1 MITIKTKD
9 ALEAHNILN
18 GAKYGKLEDADKIKL
33 WKIVRALKPIA
44 TKFQEDVKDASDKF
58 KSEFEGFD
66 ENLKKAQDYEK
77 GKAEGKE
84 DLPMTEEE
92 YKAFIEVFKKYNKL
106 VSDAVNEFAEAEVDL
121 NVQTLSEDAF
131 GKLLSSN
138 DWSIDKTT
146 SIDFMIG

>member
-1 MITIKTKD
+1 MITVKTKQ
-9 ALEAHNILN
+9 ALEAYNVLN
-18 GAKYGKLEDADKIKL
+18 GAKYSKLEDADKIRL

-44 TKFQEDVKDASDKF
+44 TKFQDDVKDASENF
-58 KSEFEGFD
+58 KSEFENYN
-66 ENLKKAQDYEK
+66 ENLTKAQDYEK

-84 DLPMTEEE
+84 DLPMTKEE

-106 VSDAVNEFAEAEVDL
+106 VSDAVNEFAEAEVNL
-121 NVQTLSEDAF
+121 NVETLSEDAF

>member
-1 MITIKTKD
+1 MITIKTKQ
-9 ALEAHNILN
+9 ALEAYNILN
-18 GAKYGKLEDADKIKL
+18 GAKYSKLEDADKIKL

-121 NVQTLSEDAF
+121 NVETLSEDAF

>member
-66 ENLKKAQDYEK
+66 ENLKKAQGYEK

-106 VSDAVNEFAEAEVDL
+106 VSDAVNEFAEAEVNL
-121 NVQTLSEDAF
+121 NIETLSEDAF

>member
-1 MITIKTKD
+1 MITIKTKQ
-9 ALEAHNILN
+9 ALEAYNILN
-18 GAKYGKLEDADKIKL
+18 GAKYSKLEDADKIKL

-77 GKAEGKE
+77 CKAEGKE

-106 VSDAVNEFAEAEVDL
+106 VSDAVNEFAEAEVNL
-121 NVQTLSEDAF
+121 NVETLSEDAF

>member
-1 MITIKTKD
+1 MITIKTKQ
-9 ALEAHNILN
+9 ALEAYNTLN
-18 GAKYGKLEDADKIKL
+18 GAKYSKLEDADKIKL

-121 NVQTLSEDAF
+121 NVETLSEDAF

>member
-1 MITIKTKD
+1 MITVKTKQ
-9 ALEAHNILN
+9 ALETYNILN
-18 GAKYGKLEDADKIKL
+18 GAKYSKLEDADKIKL

-106 VSDAVNEFAEAEVDL
+106 VSDAVNEFAEAEVNL
-121 NVQTLSEDAF
+121 NVETLSEDAF

>member
-1 MITIKTKD
+1 MITVKTKQ
-9 ALEAHNILN
+9 ALEAYNILN
-18 GAKYGKLEDADKIKL
+18 GAKYSKLEDADKIRL

-84 DLPMTEEE
+84 DLSMTEEE

-106 VSDAVNEFAEAEVDL
+106 VSDAVNEFAEAEVNL
-121 NVQTLSEDAF
+121 NVETLSEDAF